1 MRPRKTQNRNLP
13 PRMYVRQRTRKN
25 GKVWVSYYY
34 LDPKGKEVTLGSD
47 LSLARLKWA
56 ELEAKDKPQD
66 LCLMRAI
73 FDRYERD
80 IIPKKGERTQ
90 KDNRAELRQLRP
102 YFDDAPIDAITPSQ
116 IAQYR
121 DARSAKVR
129 ANREIA
135 TLSHVFNI
143 AREWGLTA
151 RENPC
156 QGIRK
161 NKETPRD
168 FYANDVVW
176 EAVYKKAV
184 QELKV
189 AMDLAYLSGQRPAD
203 VLLMRKDD
211 IDGTALGVVQNKTH
225 KKLRIMLEV
234 EGKETGLG
242 ALVQSILRRNESHSS
257 PYLILTEEGRRVTT
271 TMLRRR
277 WDDARDEAAKAAEAD
292 GDMILASRIRQFQ
305 FRDIRPKAASEITNV
320 EDASLLL
327 GHTKGDI
334 TERVYRRIGALAKPT
349 K

>member
-1 MRPRKTQNRNLP
+1 
-13 PRMYVRQRTRKN
+13 MYVRQRTRKN
-25 GKVWVSYYY
+25 GKIWVSYYY
-34 LDPKGKEVTLGSD
+34 LDTQGKEVSLGGD
-47 LSLARLKWA
+47 LNLARLKWA
-56 ELEAKDKPQD
+56 ELEAKDKPKD
-66 LCLMRAI
+66 LCFMRAI

-80 IIPKKGERTQ
+80 VIPKKGERTQ

-102 YFDDAPIDAITPSQ
+102 YFDDAPIDAITPAQ

-135 TLSHVFNI
+135 TLSHVFNM
-143 AREWGLTA
+143 AREWGLTV

-168 FYANDVVW
+168 FYANDAVW
-176 EAVYKKAV
+176 SAVYKKAA
-184 QELKV
+184 QELKT

-203 VLLMRKDD
+203 VLVMRKDD
-211 IDGTALGVVQNKTH
+211 IEGGALNVEQNKTH
-225 KKLRIMLEV
+225 KKLRILLEV
-234 EGKETGLG
+234 EGRETEFG
-242 ALVQSILRRNESHSS
+242 ALIRSIQAQNERHSS
-257 PYLILTEEGRRVTT
+257 PYMILTDEGRRVTAA
-271 TMLRRR
+271 MLRHR
-277 WDDARDEAAKAAEAD
+277 WDDAREEAAKAALEN
-292 GDMILASRIRQFQ
+292 GDAALASKIRQFQ
-305 FRDIRPKAASEITNV
+305 FRDIRPKAASEITSI

-334 TERVYRRIGALAKPT
+334 TERVYRRVGAIAKPT